1 MWVLL
6 EKLGVC
12 NNLVFIMISNLWI
25 HCSILAEPVG
35 FVKLVSILF
44 MCVPVYECIHV
55 RYTRV
60 HAIACMWRSED
71 SLKKLLLSFTVQV
84 QHARLGEWPASSS
97 ADPSHQATSFPP
109 PLSFLIIASLSP
121 ISPFPVLLFKEWKY
135 NYFSTSFGLPNSPLS
150 FRCPA

>member
-44 MCVPVYECIHV
+44 MCVPVYECMHV
-55 RYTRV
+55 WYTRV

-71 SLKKLLLSFTVQV
+71 SLKKLLLSFTVQA
-84 QHARLGEWPASSS
+84 QHARLGEWPANSS
-97 ADPSHQATSFPP
+97 ADPSHQATSP
-109 PLSFLIIASLSP
+109 
-121 ISPFPVLLFKEWKY
+121 PFPFLLLLLSLPSPPFPCFFLKNGNIIISVHPLVCPTAPCLSDVLPE
-135 NYFSTSFGLPNSPLS
+135 
-150 FRCPA
+150 R